1 METDKIMAGKGN
13 PKTGGRQHGAPN
25 KTTALLKDAVLQAAE
40 TAGDKE
46 GMVGYLTTQAKQNP
60 TAFMSLLGRV
70 LPLQNATNDN
80 EDIKVE
86 VVFVPSR
93 TGK

>member
-1 METDKIMAGKGN
+1 MAGKGN
-13 PKTGGRQHGAPN
+13 PKTGGRRRGVAN

-40 TAGDKE
+40 AAGDKG
-46 GMVGYLTTQAKQNP
+46 GMVGYLTTQATQNP

-70 LPLQNATNDN
+70 LPLQNASNDN

-86 VVFVPSR
+86 VTFVPGR
-93 TGK
+93 PIL

>member
-1 METDKIMAGKGN
+1 MAGKGN
-13 PKTGGRQHGAPN
+13 PKSDGRNRGVTN

-40 TAGDKE
+40 AAGDKE

-70 LPLQNATNDN
+70 LPIQNAAND
-80 EDIKVE
+80 EDGIKIEVE
-86 VVFVPSR
+86 FV
-93 TGK
+93 

>member
-1 METDKIMAGKGN
+1 MAGKGN
-13 PKTGGRQHGAPN
+13 PKTGGRRRGSVN

-40 TAGDKE
+40 AAGDNE

-70 LPLQNATNDN
+70 LPLQNAAND
-80 EDIKVE
+80 DDGIKIEVE
-86 VVFVPSR
+86 FV
-93 TGK
+93 

>member
-1 METDKIMAGKGN
+1 MAGKGN
-13 PKTGGRQHGAPN
+13 PKTGGRKRGVTN

-40 TAGDKE
+40 AAGDKG

-70 LPLQNATNDN
+70 LPLQNVANDD
-80 EDIKVE
+80 EGIKIEVE
-86 VVFVPSR
+86 FV
-93 TGK
+93 

>member
-1 METDKIMAGKGN
+1 MAGKGN
-13 PKTGGRQHGAPN
+13 PKTGGRRRGSVN

-40 TAGDKE
+40 AAGDKE

-70 LPLQNATNDN
+70 LPLQNAAND
-80 EDIKVE
+80 DDGIKIEVE
-86 VVFVPSR
+86 FV
-93 TGK
+93 